1 MITQNAMLGFMQKS
15 QTFSVGAKSGLFDE
29 KAASTKLTAP
39 NEREAF
45 NIQLKAAEDRRNLN
59 RKQPPESREPLG
71 KNKAKFNAYRN
82 AAENEKKPE
91 MKETKEV
98 SSDIE
103 KESSMKDKDTQKVKK
118 AASEEISQEEIA
130 IAQAL
135 GIQPEAFRKILE
147 DLNIGPQD
155 LQNEAN
161 IPAII
166 QSISQK
172 LGLNSEQEN
181 ALKELVE
188 GVIKLMGLKSP
199 DDEVALTDVKV
210 NEINTE
216 DIKAKSGNVEEVSEQ
231 KGEAPK
237 ISIDELAEKLKE
249 KIQELTQKFRDNP
262 ESVKKELTKIV
273 ENMMEKYGK
282 RVMVDE
288 SANNEAAT
296 DAQHETV
303 KAQSVNME
311 KSTVAG
317 EANKEDSQEPK
328 EFKNTRADKTEE
340 NSKAS
345 SEQTTGKAQEQVH
358 LKSSKEDLSI
368 DSKADIKSINSNLQS
383 VGTVENGGLSKT
395 AGDMETLKTLK
406 EQPVTKRDILTQV
419 IDKAKV
425 VFNGDK
431 SEMVLS
437 LRPESLGKL
446 SLKVVTEHGIITA
459 KFIAESQQVKEV
471 LESNMQLLKDTLE
484 KQGVSIQGL
493 SVSVDSNT
501 SREFNGHKNN
511 NDGVKTG
518 NGRVK
523 TVGKNSIASMEA
535 AANLEKMNPY
545 IMGENRINL
554 TA

>member
-15 QTFSVGAKSGLFDE
+15 QTFSVEAKSGLLDE
-29 KAASTKLTAP
+29 KGASAKLKP
-39 NEREAF
+39 LNEREDF

-59 RKQPPESREPLG
+59 RKQPESREPLG
-71 KNKAKFNAYRN
+71 QNKAKYSAYRN
-82 AAENEKKPE
+82 AVENQKRPE

-103 KESSMKDKDTQKVKK
+103 RERSTKDENMQKVKK
-118 AASEEISQEEIA
+118 AASDEISQEEMA

-135 GIQPEAFRKILE
+135 GIQPEDFRKILE
-147 DLNIGPQD
+147 DLNIKPQD
-155 LQNEAN
+155 FQNEAN
-161 IPAII
+161 VPAII
-166 QSISQK
+166 QSISKK
-172 LGLNSEQEN
+172 LGLNLEQEN

-210 NEINTE
+210 NEISSE
-216 DIKAKSGNVEEVSEQ
+216 DIKGKSGNVEEVSEQ
-231 KGEAPK
+231 KGEVPK

-262 ESVKKELTKIV
+262 QSVKKELTKIV

-282 RVMVDE
+282 RLMVDE
-288 SANNEAAT
+288 SANNETAT

-303 KAQSVNME
+303 KVQPVNME
-311 KSTVAG
+311 KNTVAG
-317 EANKEDSQEPK
+317 EANKEDSQDPK
-328 EFKNTRADKTEE
+328 EFKNARADKTEE
-340 NSKAS
+340 NSKTS
-345 SEQTTGKAQEQVH
+345 SEQTTGKAQEQVYF
-358 LKSSKEDLSI
+358 KSSKEDLSI

-383 VGTVENGGLSKT
+383 VGTAENGGLSKT
-395 AGDMETLKTLK
+395 AGDMEALKTLK
-406 EQPVTKRDILTQV
+406 EHPVIKRDILTQV

-471 LESNMQLLKDTLE
+471 LESNMQLLKDSLE

-518 NGRVK
+518 NGKVK
-523 TVGKNSIASMEA
+523 SVGQNSISSMEA